1 MVKDRIVVFNRLTD
15 HTIADCS
22 IFEELLENHYQ
33 KFVYFYNIIENND
46 IIEYVDDVYCIPTR
60 HRLDVYITLNSD
72 VDMDIRQEIEENFQ
86 TCYLYK
92 HFDSTVHEDEEG
104 TIIVSIKDI

>member
-1 MVKDRIVVFNRLTD
+1 MVVVIRDR
-15 HTIADCS
+15 
-22 IFEELLENHYQ
+22 LENHYQ

-60 HRLDVYITLNSD
+60 RRLDVYITLNAD

>member
-46 IIEYVDDVYCIPTR
+46 IIEYTVSQRVVDWMYTS
-60 HRLDVYITLNSD
+60 H
-72 VDMDIRQEIEENFQ
+72 
-86 TCYLYK
+86 
-92 HFDSTVHEDEEG
+92 
-104 TIIVSIKDI
+104 